1 MAEDKI
7 YESKKIIE
15 QAMDTTNPDNVV
27 NLIQV
32 VLNTSD
38 DSKMKLYAIGEILT
52 KNKND
57 VIYELKGNVNRLN
70 KRISNQ
76 RLYIN
81 KLKKALAGC
90 QAKVNQANAISDKID
105 RDAYRKACNSYDN
118 NYSPKKKIVVRKK
131 PYVKQ

>member
-15 QAMDTTNPDNVV
+15 QVIDTSNPDNVV
-27 NLIQV
+27 DLIKL

-57 VIYELKGNVNRLN
+57 VIYKLKGDVNHLC
-70 KRISNQ
+70 KKISNQ

-81 KLKKALAGC
+81 KLKKALVVSQG
-90 QAKVNQANAISDKID
+90 KVNQANAISDKID

-118 NYSPKKKIVVRKK
+118 NYNPKKKIVVRKK

>member
-27 NLIQV
+27 NLIQL

-38 DSKMKLYAIGEILT
+38 DSKMRLYAIGEILT

-57 VIYELKGNVNRLN
+57 VIYELKGDVNHLR
-70 KRISNQ
+70 KKISNQ

-81 KLKKALAGC
+81 KLKKALAVS
-90 QAKVNQANAISDKID
+90 QSKVNQANAISDRID

>member
-15 QAMDTTNPDNVV
+15 QAVDTTNPDNVV
-27 NLIQV
+27 NLIQL

-57 VIYELKGNVNRLN
+57 VIYGLKGDVNHLR
-70 KRISNQ
+70 KKISNQ

-81 KLKKALAGC
+81 KLKKAVAVS
-90 QAKVNQANAISDKID
+90 QSKVNQANAISDRID

-118 NYSPKKKIVVRKK
+118 NYNPKKKIVVRKK

>member
-27 NLIQV
+27 DIIQL

-38 DSKMKLYAIGEILT
+38 DSKMKLYTIGEILT

-57 VIYELKGNVNRLN
+57 VIYKLKGDVNHLS
-70 KRISNQ
+70 KKISNQ

-90 QAKVNQANAISDKID
+90 QVKVKQANAISDKID

-118 NYSPKKKIVVRKK
+118 NYNSKKKIVVRKK

>member
-1 MAEDKI
+1 MAEEKI

-15 QAMDTTNPDNVV
+15 QAIDTSNPDNVV
-27 NLIQV
+27 DLIKL

-38 DSKMKLYAIGEILT
+38 DSKMKLYVIGEILT

-57 VIYELKGNVNRLN
+57 VIYELKGNVNHLN